1 MTNNKKDLSERDL
14 KLKKIDIIASTAF
27 TTGMLV
33 LAISFFADA
42 KKDPADRSMK
52 ALAALSTLG
61 TCIAG
66 GQLGVDI
73 KKYND
78 IKKEFLKRANEK
90 QK

>member
-1 MTNNKKDLSERDL
+1 MTN
-14 KLKKIDIIASTAF
+14 KLKDKKVDIIAYSLITTA
-27 TTGMLV
+27 MLV

-42 KKDPADRSMK
+42 KKDPYDQSMRV
-52 ALAALSTLG
+52 LAVLSTLG

-73 KKYND
+73 KQYHDMKNGLAQRT
-78 IKKEFLKRANEK
+78 KEN

>member
-1 MTNNKKDLSERDL
+1 MTDKLKD
-14 KLKKIDIIASTAF
+14 KKIDIIAYTAI
-27 TTGMLV
+27 TAGMLI

-42 KKDPADRSMK
+42 KKDPEDRSMK
-52 ALAALSTLG
+52 FLTALSTLG

-78 IKKEFLKRANEK
+78 IKKELAKRATEK

>member
-1 MTNNKKDLSERDL
+1 MID
-14 KLKKIDIIASTAF
+14 KLKDKKVYIIAYTAL

-66 GQLGVDI
+66 AQLGVDV
-73 KKYND
+73 KKYHD
-78 IKKEFLKRANEK
+78 IKKELSKRTKEK
-90 QK
+90 TK

>member
-1 MTNNKKDLSERDL
+1 MID
-14 KLKKIDIIASTAF
+14 KLKDKKVDIIAYTAL

-42 KKDPADRSMK
+42 KKDPADQSMK

-78 IKKEFLKRANEK
+78 IKKELSQRANEK

>member
-1 MTNNKKDLSERDL
+1 MTNKLKD
-14 KLKKIDIIASTAF
+14 KKIDIIAYTAL
-27 TTGMLV
+27 TTCMLV

-42 KKDPADRSMK
+42 KKDPYDQSMK
-52 ALAALSTLG
+52 VLAALSTLG

-78 IKKEFLKRANEK
+78 IKKELSQRANAK

>member
-1 MTNNKKDLSERDL
+1 MTDDEKNILKNDL
-14 KLKKIDIIASTAF
+14 KMKKHEIGVYTAF
-27 TTGMLV
+27 MLGFLA

-42 KKDPADRSMK
+42 KKDLEDRSMK

-78 IKKEFLKRANEK
+78 IKKELAKRATEK